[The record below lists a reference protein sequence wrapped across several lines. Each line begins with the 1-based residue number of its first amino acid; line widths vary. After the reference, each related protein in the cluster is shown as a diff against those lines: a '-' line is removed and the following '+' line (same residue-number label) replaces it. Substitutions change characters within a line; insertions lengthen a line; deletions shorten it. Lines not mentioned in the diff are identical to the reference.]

1 MRISIALLPKLFL
14 KKDSE
19 LQSWIVSVAPLI
31 VRRSVTMILGS
42 ARASRAPRELALTLV
57 GEGGA
62 NEAAEER
69 MRFVRFALEFRV
81 ILAGDKERMVA

>member
-1 MRISIALLPKLFL
+1 
-14 KKDSE
+14 
-19 LQSWIVSVAPLI
+19 
-31 VRRSVTMILGS
+31 MILGS
-42 ARASRAPRELALTLV
+42 ARASRAPPELALTLV